1 MVLLLTVTFVG
12 SAPLA
17 PRDVFVPPVT
27 YPHRG
32 VVWYSGQRYNVTW
45 DVSNP
50 PKQITNLRGA
60 VVLAKNR
67 RLLLGK
73 QYVPTESDWPLTL
86 PEQDHYLADG
96 FDIRDGIVEV
106 KVPNVSTGDDYS
118 VVVFGDSGNFGQ
130 TFSIKHHPFLA

>member
-1 MVLLLTVTFVG
+1 MAFLHAMVLLLTVTFVG

-67 RLLLGK
+67 RLLL
-73 QYVPTESDWPLTL
+73 
-86 PEQDHYLADG
+86 DHYLADG

-130 TFSIKHHPFLA
+130 TFSIKHHKS